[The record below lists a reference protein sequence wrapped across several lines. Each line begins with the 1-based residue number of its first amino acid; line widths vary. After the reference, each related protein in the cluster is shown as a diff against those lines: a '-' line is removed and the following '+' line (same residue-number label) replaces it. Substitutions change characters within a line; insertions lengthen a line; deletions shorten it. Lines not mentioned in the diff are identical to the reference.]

1 MRAPGARFDTI
12 FTLDPGTLDR
22 RPAGNADLQTP
33 GGARASSGALVQR
46 IVRLVGGVLAVSVA
60 GMYGRRVVD
69 KPSDRTSGKTLPPP
83 VETYLRETNPWWA
96 GRPRPPVPPFR
107 RWGYHAVQRKLR
119 AQLAPAVV
127 LRGPRQIGK
136 TTIQMQ
142 IIDDLLRE
150 PAFDPRRVLRVQFDD
165 LPPMRGDA
173 MPLFAIAWWYEKVIL
188 GRPLNGAARAN
199 EHAYLFFDE
208 LQNVPD
214 WAPQLKALVDHY
226 AVRVVVTGSSAFRIA
241 AGRDSLA
248 GRVATVEMGP
258 LLLREV
264 AGLRWGFDAAPSLP
278 DNGFGELRTVDF
290 WRGLNATARAQAE
303 IVERAATAFSHRGG
317 YPLGHLHPDLPW
329 HDVADQL
336 NETVI
341 RRVIAHD
348 LRTGGR
354 GRDGRLFEELV
365 GIACRYAG
373 QAPGRNLWL
382 GELSRTLEADV
393 RWQRVQDY
401 LQLLDD
407 TLIVRLIEPLGLRLR
422 RGFGHRKICMA
433 DHALRASWLG
443 EVVPLDDPGLDRSPH
458 LADLAGRIAE
468 STVGAFLADIRQ
480 IRLHH
485 FPERTGEPEVDF
497 VLTAGEYRIPLEVKF
512 RRRIDPHRDTRG
524 LRSFLETTAY
534 NAPFGVLVTRD
545 EDVQLDDSRIVPVS
559 LRALLWMR

>member
-1 MRAPGARFDTI
+1 
-12 FTLDPGTLDR
+12 
-22 RPAGNADLQTP
+22 
-33 GGARASSGALVQR
+33 
-46 IVRLVGGVLAVSVA
+46 
-60 GMYGRRVVD
+60 MYGRPTVD
-69 KPSDRTSGKTLPPP
+69 MPPEQTSHKRLPPRF
-83 VETYLRETNPWWA
+83 EAYLRETNPWWD

-107 RWGYHAVQRKLR
+107 RWGYHAVRRKLR

-136 TTIQMQ
+136 TTIQNQ
-142 IIDDLLRE
+142 IIDDLLRR
-150 PAFDPRRVLRVQFDD
+150 PGFDPRRVLRVQFDD
-165 LPPMRGDA
+165 LPRFQGEPE
-173 MPLFAIAWWYEKVIL
+173 PVLLIAWWYEQAIL
-188 GRPLNGAARAN
+188 GQPLNGAARAN

-208 LQNVPD
+208 LQNVSD

-264 AGLRWGFDAAPSLP
+264 AGLRWGFDAPSALP
-278 DNGFGELRTVDF
+278 DNGFGELRTAEF
-290 WRGLNATARAQAE
+290 WRGLNRTARADAA
-303 IVERAATAFSHRGG
+303 VVGRAFEAFSERGG

-329 HDVADQL
+329 PDVAEQL

-382 GELSRTLEADV
+382 GELSRTLETDV

-407 TLIVRLIEPLGLRLR
+407 TLLVRLIEPLGLRLR
-422 RGFGHRKICMA
+422 RGFGHRKICVA
-433 DHALRASWLG
+433 DHGLRASWLG
-443 EVVPLDDPGLDRSPH
+443 EVVPLDGAGLVRSPH
-458 LADLAGRIAE
+458 LADLAGRVAE

-485 FPERTGEPEVDF
+485 FPERTAEPEVDF
-497 VLTAGEYRIPLEVKF
+497 VVTAGEYRIPLEVKF

-534 NAPFGVLVTRD
+534 NAPFGVLVTQD
-545 EDVQLDDSRIVPVS
+545 EDVELDDPRIVPVS

>member
-1 MRAPGARFDTI
+1 MR
-12 FTLDPGTLDR
+12 
-22 RPAGNADLQTP
+22 
-33 GGARASSGALVQR
+33 
-46 IVRLVGGVLAVSVA
+46 RLVRRVGDSLPVSVA
-60 GMYGRRVVD
+60 GMYGRHAVD
-69 KPSDRTSGKTLPPP
+69 QPSERAKGKTLPPP
-83 VETYLRETNPWWA
+83 VETYLRETNPWWDA
-96 GRPRPPVPPFR
+96 RPRPPVPPFR

-136 TTIQMQ
+136 TTIQAQ
-142 IIDDLLRE
+142 IIDDLLRQ
-150 PAFDPRRVLRVQFDD
+150 PGFDPRRVLRVQFDD
-165 LPPMRGDA
+165 LPPLRGDA
-173 MPLFAIAWWYEKVIL
+173 MPLFAIAWWYEQAIL
-188 GRPLNGAARAN
+188 GQPLNGAAHAD

-208 LQNVPD
+208 LQNVSD

-258 LLLREV
+258 LLLREI
-264 AGLRWGFDAAPSLP
+264 AGLRWGVDAPPALP
-278 DNGFGELRTVDF
+278 DNGFGELRTADF
-290 WRGLNATARAQAE
+290 WRGLNATVRADAE
-303 IVERAATAFSHRGG
+303 VIGRAATAFSERGG

-348 LRTGGR
+348 LGAGGR

-365 GIACRYAG
+365 GVACRYAG

-382 GELSRTLEADV
+382 GELGRTVGTEV
-393 RWQRVQDY
+393 RWRRVQDY

-407 TLIVRLIEPLGLRLR
+407 TLIVRLVEPLNLRLR
-422 RGFGHRKICMA
+422 RGFGYRKICVT

-443 EVVPLDDPGLDRSPH
+443 EVVPLDGAGLDRSPH

-485 FPERTGEPEVDF
+485 FPERAGEPEVDF

-524 LRSFLETTAY
+524 LRSFLDTTAY
-534 NAPFGVLVTRD
+534 NAPFGVLVTQD
-545 EDVQLDDSRIVPVS
+545 EDVELEDARIVPVS